1 MQYFPKASLL
11 LLPSCTPQFSAI
23 ENMFGYTKGKMK
35 DYIFKEYDE
44 TALFLCKLLFS
55 YDSKRLQSFFM
66 YSLIN
71 LFLPFI

>member
-35 DYIFKEYDE
+35 DYIFKEYD
-44 TALFLCKLLFS
+44 
-55 YDSKRLQSFFM
+55 
-66 YSLIN
+66 
-71 LFLPFI
+71 